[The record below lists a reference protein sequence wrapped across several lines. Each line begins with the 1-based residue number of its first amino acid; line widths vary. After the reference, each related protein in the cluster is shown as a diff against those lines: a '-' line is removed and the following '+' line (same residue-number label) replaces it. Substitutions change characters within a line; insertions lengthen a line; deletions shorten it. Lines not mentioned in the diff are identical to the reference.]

1 MHHESSILADT
12 HTSPV
17 VSPPP
22 SSATTLST
30 QPWQHAAQRIE
41 PAQIVSG
48 HDNGEALQSRKR
60 LVTSTTAPP
69 ILVRCGPVPLDSCSD
84 TLALNQEEGVGGTSP
99 QQEPHNESKRRRRT
113 QAVEED
119 ETNAIPLA
127 SRACHNL
134 TGADTKAPVRQV
146 DVSWPRPRLQVGWEC
161 EGECGGDAP
170 ARQTLRVYLMPEE
183 EEAHTYVQ
191 VYLSNQKG
199 HAAMLRADRTA
210 SGCFVVD
217 LATITE
223 CLGQQKRPIA
233 ARVRSPAGSLLCM
246 ALLHLNQGT
255 LQTSVSR
262 PTLGLSSSPSPF
274 PPFPPHRST
283 GWTVREAR
291 CLSPRGALTRA
302 PGWTHNPLLCR
313 QRLGAQGNC

>member
-30 QPWQHAAQRIE
+30 QPWQHAAQRKE
-41 PAQIVSG
+41 PAQIANGDDS
-48 HDNGEALQSRKR
+48 GEALQSRKR
-60 LVTSTTAPP
+60 LVTSTAPP
-69 ILVRCGPVPLDSCSD
+69 ILVRCGPVPLDSRSD

-99 QQEPHNESKRRRRT
+99 QQEQHNESKRRRRT

-127 SRACHNL
+127 SPACHNL

-170 ARQTLRVYLMPEE
+170 ARQTLRVYLMPKE

-210 SGCFVVD
+210 SGCYVVD

-246 ALLHLNQGT
+246 ALLHLHQGT

-262 PTLGLSSSPSPF
+262 PTLGLSSSPSPS
-274 PPFPPHRST
+274 PPFPLHRST
-283 GWTVREAR
+283 GWAVRQ
-291 CLSPRGALTRA
+291 GA
-302 PGWTHNPLLCR
+302 CR
-313 QRLGAQGNC
+313 QGGH